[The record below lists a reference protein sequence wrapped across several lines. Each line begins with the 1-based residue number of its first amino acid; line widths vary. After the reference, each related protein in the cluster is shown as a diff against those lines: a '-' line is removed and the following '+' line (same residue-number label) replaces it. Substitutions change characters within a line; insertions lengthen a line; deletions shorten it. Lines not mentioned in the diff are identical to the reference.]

1 MICRRLVISLRFGL
15 LCHLLVHSP
24 AFRPLLTPV
33 IPPLDAVRDAL
44 KVIGVHAIGN
54 EPGSPVVD
62 CALYT
67 FISRHVVILSIVQF
81 FAHPV
86 CLLRPVFI
94 RNVVT
99 DMVAILK
106 HPQLCPAACF
116 LCYAPSLRG
125 WYKPIQCA
133 LDDQQRTLNLLRHT
147 SQVELPQFVE
157 RILLVSGFETVNQ
170 RFAAYLRAPFEVLGL
185 VIRSA
190 VFNRAFYAVFKGR
203 ATYRE
208 LTAKPYAHPPHP
220 PTIDIFPA
228 LKILNS
234 A

>member
-81 FAHPV
+81 FAHPAS
-86 CLLRPVFI
+86 LLRPFLVTTFI
-94 RNVVT
+94 A
-99 DMVAILK
+99 DVAPI
-106 HPQLCPAACF
+106 PQ
-116 LCYAPSLRG
+116 
-125 WYKPIQCA
+125 KPH
-133 LDDQQRTLNLLRHT
+133 L
-147 SQVELPQFVE
+147 SP
-157 RILLVSGFETVNQ
+157 
-170 RFAAYLRAPFEVLGL
+170 
-185 VIRSA
+185 
-190 VFNRAFYAVFKGR
+190 
-203 ATYRE
+203 
-208 LTAKPYAHPPHP
+208 P
-220 PTIDIFPA
+220 PTFPPY
-228 LKILNS
+228 
-234 A
+234 